1 MDTLLVRLRRFDPRR
16 GNVLRRYTYAG
27 IKFHADRGW
36 YRVEP
41 QVAAY
46 LREVHQRPGD
56 PHTPLAFDVC
66 TDEEAKALDARDKAA
81 ATPRKTATDEIKLSQ
96 ARADGAV
103 TTLDLPEVAKE
114 DRKVAPA
121 VKKDRA

>member
-1 MDTLLVRLRRFDPRR
+1 METLLVRLRRFDPRR

-27 IKFHADRGW
+27 IKFHEDRGW

-46 LREVHQRPGD
+46 LREVHQRPDD
-56 PHTPLAFDVC
+56 PHSPLAFDVC
-66 TDEEAKALDARDKAA
+66 TDDEAKALDARDKAA
-81 ATPRKTATDEIKLSQ
+81 ATPRKTATDEIKVSP

-103 TTLDLPEVAKE
+103 TTLDLPEATKDE
-114 DRKVAPA
+114 RKVPPA
-121 VKKDRA
+121 AKKDRA